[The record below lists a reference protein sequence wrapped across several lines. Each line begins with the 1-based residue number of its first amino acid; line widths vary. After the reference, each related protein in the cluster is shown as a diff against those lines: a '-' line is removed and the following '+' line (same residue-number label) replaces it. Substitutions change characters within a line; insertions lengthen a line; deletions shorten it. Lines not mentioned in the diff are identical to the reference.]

1 MAERGSRRTSL
12 GIVLI
17 VMAGALLGLGCL
29 CNAALPILAPRLI
42 DTLLRAG
49 DLGFHAVRVLSPLL
63 RPISCAPVVLGLVL
77 LVVGVVVM
85 IVSRQREAVPEAPR
99 REPAP
104 PAPLERAAKTCSSC
118 GAENAPDN
126 VFCERCGTRLE

>member
-1 MAERGSRRTSL
+1 MGERRSARSGL

-17 VMAGALLGLGCL
+17 VIGGALLGLGCL

-42 DTLLRAG
+42 GALLSAG
-49 DLGFHAVRVLSPLL
+49 DFGFTGARLLAPLL
-63 RPISCAPVVLGLVL
+63 QAISCAPVVLGLVL

-85 IVSRQREAVPEAPR
+85 IVSRQREAVPPAPR

-104 PAPLERAAKTCSSC
+104 PAPVERAVKTCSSC
-118 GAENAPDN
+118 GAENAADN
-126 VFCERCGTRLE
+126 AFCERCGTPLE